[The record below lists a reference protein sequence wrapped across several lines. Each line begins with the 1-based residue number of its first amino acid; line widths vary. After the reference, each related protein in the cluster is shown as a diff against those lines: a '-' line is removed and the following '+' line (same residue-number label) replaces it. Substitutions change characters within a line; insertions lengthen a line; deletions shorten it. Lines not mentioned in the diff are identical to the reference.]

1 MSEMEYY
8 FDDIDAWAER
18 EAMNLEFYRKEIES
32 SLVYSHHHVKHY
44 HKLRDLYT
52 QRIKKYAKLKG
63 ITHPDCIDYLIEL
76 HRKGVDIT
84 KELNT
89 ALKTHYNEFRQTLV
103 AMYEYPPFIK

>member
-1 MSEMEYY
+1 MEYY

-18 EAMNLEFYRKEIES
+18 EAMNLEFYRDKVES
-32 SLVYSHHHVKHY
+32 TLIYAHHHIQHY

-63 ITHPDCIDYLIEL
+63 LTHPDCIEYLIKL
-76 HRKGVDIT
+76 HRSGMDIT

-89 ALKTHYNEFRQTLV
+89 ALNTPWKEFREALI
-103 AMYEYPPFIK
+103 AMYEHPPLIK